1 MSSRAEEDLLLVEEE
16 NGDEEEEEEEE
27 DEIHPSSG
35 EFQWM
40 RVSTSGLGFQ
50 SFR

>member
-1 MSSRAEEDLLLVEEE
+1 MSSRAEEDLLLVLLV
-16 NGDEEEEEEEE
+16 EEEEGDEEE

-35 EFQWM
+35 ESQWM
-40 RVSTSGLGFQ
+40 RVSTSGLGFH

>member
-1 MSSRAEEDLLLVEEE
+1 MSSRAEEDLLLVLLV
-16 NGDEEEEEEEE
+16 EEEEGDEEEE

-35 EFQWM
+35 ESQWM
-40 RVSTSGLGFQ
+40 RVSTSGLGFH